1 MGFRNIS
8 AWSIRN
14 PVPPLVLFLALTLAG
29 IVSFMR
35 MDVNQ
40 DPDIEF
46 PVAIVVISQPGAA
59 PTELETQVTQRVEA
73 AVRALQGIDQIE
85 SSVTEGSSTTVIQLD
100 IGTPID
106 RAVNDVREAVNQI
119 RSQLPDGILEPQV
132 YRANTT
138 DSDIAS
144 WTAIADDMTPE
155 QLSWYVD
162 NTVAKELLAIE
173 GMATV
178 ERVGGVDREI
188 SRHARPRT
196 VAGAGADRQ
205 PGQPGAAP
213 GQSERGG
220 RPGGNRWV
228 AAIGAR
234 ARQCR
239 HRLCPVADA
248 GAGRRRA
255 FGAVGRHCRGPRRLC
270 RAEEPRRI

>member
-14 PVPPLVLFLALTLAG
+14 PVPPLVLFLALTIAG

-73 AVRALQGIDQIE
+73 AVRSLQGIDQIE
-85 SSVTEGSSTTVIQLD
+85 STVNEGSSQTVIQLD

-119 RSQLPDGILEPQV
+119 RSELPDGILEPQV
-132 YRANTT
+132 FRANTT
-138 DSDIAS
+138 DKDLAS
-144 WTAIADDMTPE
+144 WTAIADDMTAE

-162 NTVAKELLAIE
+162 NTVSK
-173 GMATV
+173 
-178 ERVGGVDREI
+178 
-188 SRHARPRT
+188 
-196 VAGAGADRQ
+196 
-205 PGQPGAAP
+205 
-213 GQSERGG
+213 
-220 RPGGNRWV
+220 
-228 AAIGAR
+228 
-234 ARQCR
+234 
-239 HRLCPVADA
+239 
-248 GAGRRRA
+248 
-255 FGAVGRHCRGPRRLC
+255 
-270 RAEEPRRI
+270 